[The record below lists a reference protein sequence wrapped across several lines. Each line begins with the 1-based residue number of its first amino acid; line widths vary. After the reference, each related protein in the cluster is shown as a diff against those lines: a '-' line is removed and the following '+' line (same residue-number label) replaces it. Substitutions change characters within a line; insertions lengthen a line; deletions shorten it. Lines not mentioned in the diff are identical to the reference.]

1 MQIFLSFNTAP
12 FWTAKTSWFISS
24 ISFISFMVSS
34 IELYP
39 LEKGWN
45 CKKSGMNEHLMRCQ
59 LDRTHRGD
67 RVFPGVG
74 LWRVLGKLTCQ
85 ESHWTRG
92 QCSIK
97 EAVNVNQITLWRI
110 KFVHIVSYFRELS
123 MSRET
128 CLQFIYTQRYSVGNC
143 NLWVWNEAR
152 QVFNEINFV
161 CLSVIA
167 DCLSQVEPASSGQ
180 HY

>member
-1 MQIFLSFNTAP
+1 M
-12 FWTAKTSWFISS
+12 
-24 ISFISFMVSS
+24 
-34 IELYP
+34 
-39 LEKGWN
+39 
-45 CKKSGMNEHLMRCQ
+45 
-59 LDRTHRGD
+59 
-67 RVFPGVG
+67 
-74 LWRVLGKLTCQ
+74 LGKFTCQ
-85 ESHWTRG
+85 ESHWTQG

-110 KFVHIVSYFRELS
+110 KFVHLVSCVRELS

-128 CLQFIYTQRYSVGNC
+128 CSQLIYTQRYSVGNC

-152 QVFNEINFV
+152 QVFNEV
-161 CLSVIA
+161 CLFVIG